1 MGESTSSDNIFWI
14 SVRYLVQ
21 KYDVHVLRYSI
32 YIYIY
37 IYVHVI
43 TYRLGYSNSIIETI
57 NELVGDT
64 SYDF

>member
-1 MGESTSSDNIFWI
+1 MMYMYSD
-14 SVRYLVQ
+14 
-21 KYDVHVLRYSI
+21 
-32 YIYIY
+32 
-37 IYVHVI
+37 I